1 MEILTI
7 ILSSLALLAA
17 LTGLGVTVFER
28 KRSKERNTALVRYVD
43 ATVKQK
49 VDEAMAQYSD
59 RVSDLEKGIVP
70 DFEKAKA
77 AANAVNDFSAGVSG
91 ILGFDPYEVL
101 KKQRQDGG
109 EQT

>member
-70 DFEKAKA
+70 DFEKAKPGSPA
-77 AANAVNDFSAGVSG
+77 FWD
-91 ILGFDPYEVL
+91 LTPT
-101 KKQRQDGG
+101 RC
-109 EQT
+109 